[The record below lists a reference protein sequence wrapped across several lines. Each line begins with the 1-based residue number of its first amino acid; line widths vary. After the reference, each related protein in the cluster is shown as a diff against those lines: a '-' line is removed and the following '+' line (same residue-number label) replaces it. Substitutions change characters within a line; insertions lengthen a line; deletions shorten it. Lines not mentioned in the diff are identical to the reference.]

1 MQKKIVLTAVALVA
15 VTAAAFGTAALAER
29 HKGMG
34 EGGGM
39 MQMLDFGAIDADKD
53 GKITKDEIAA
63 FRAARAAAIDANGDG
78 KLGAEELAAMQMQ
91 GMQDRANQRAA
102 RMIERMDTDGDGL
115 LTAAEMAAGH
125 DGMPM
130 FERIDADGD
139 GAITQDEVDNA
150 RAQIGKR
157 MQRHGMGGSMGQGQG
172 QGMDM
177 GMGMGM
183 DDN

>member
-53 GKITKDEIAA
+53 GKLTKNEIAA
-63 FRAARAAAIDANGDG
+63 FRAARAARAAAIDANGDG

-102 RMIERMDTDGDGL
+102 RMIERMDTDGDAL

-130 FERIDADGD
+130 FERIDADGA
-139 GAITQDEVDNA
+139 GAITQDEVENA

-157 MQRHGMGGSMGQGQG
+157 MQRHGMGGGMG